1 MGTIEAIAIP
11 IVAIGMGTMVPI
23 TFVIALIVLIVTTL
37 RNARARRAELHK
49 ERMLALEKGLP
60 LPEDVKAAFDPKRRF
75 LGSMQAGIICLMAG
89 LGTAIALGLVAGWVH
104 AAWGGILFFIGLGF
118 VIFAIIVQA
127 SAKDIKEMDD

>member
-1 MGTIEAIAIP
+1 MEEIAIP

-23 TFVIALIVLIVTTL
+23 TFIVALIVLVIATFN
-37 RNARARRAELHK
+37 NARKKRSEIHQ

-60 LPEDVKAAFDPKRRF
+60 LPAELKPAYDAKRRF
-75 LGSMQAGIICLMAG
+75 LGSMQAGVVCLMAG
-89 LGTAIALGLVAGWVH
+89 VGIAIALGLVAGWVH

-127 SAKDIKEMDD
+127 SAKDMKELDKDD